1 MSFTT
6 FLFYLLAL
14 VLVVAAFRVISAQS
28 PVTAV
33 LHLILTF
40 FTASMIWM
48 LQEAEFLALLLV
60 VVYVGAVMVMFLF
73 VLMMLDM
80 RSEKVRSGFRAHL
93 PLGMGI
99 GIVMILEMAFVLG
112 RSWFDAPRGASRPS
126 DYNNTMELGIAMY
139 NQYPFAVEV
148 GGVVLL
154 VGMISAIALTLRKR
168 PDVKYNNPAKQVRVR
183 ARDRVRLVDLPSQG
197 QAQAS
202 QSNEEGNA

>member
-1 MSFTT
+1 MP
-6 FLFYLLAL
+6 LGLGIGL
-14 VLVVAAFRVISAQS
+14 
-28 PVTAV
+28 
-33 LHLILTF
+33 
-40 FTASMIWM
+40 
-48 LQEAEFLALLLV
+48 
-60 VVYVGAVMVMFLF
+60 VMV
-73 VLMMLDM
+73 
-80 RSEKVRSGFRAHL
+80 
-93 PLGMGI
+93 
-99 GIVMILEMAFVLG
+99 LEMAFVLA
-112 RSWFDAPRGASRPS
+112 RSWVDAPRTAAWPE
-126 DYNNTMELGIAMY
+126 DYDNTRELGIAMY